1 VLMLHRLVV
10 ATDRIEIDGAHA
22 NEDLIP
28 ERRRSDE
35 DGFDTRMAV
44 DEGDEKRMIPRADAA
59 IIVVCY
65 VDGSI
70 EHHRHQTAT
79 ATHVIISRA

>member
-1 VLMLHRLVV
+1 MVLERGGRVLIDAFSAVGNGWETVLMLHRLVV

-44 DEGDEKRMIPRADAA
+44 DEGDEKRMIPRADVA
-59 IIVVCY
+59 IIVVC
-65 VDGSI
+65 
-70 EHHRHQTAT
+70 
-79 ATHVIISRA
+79 